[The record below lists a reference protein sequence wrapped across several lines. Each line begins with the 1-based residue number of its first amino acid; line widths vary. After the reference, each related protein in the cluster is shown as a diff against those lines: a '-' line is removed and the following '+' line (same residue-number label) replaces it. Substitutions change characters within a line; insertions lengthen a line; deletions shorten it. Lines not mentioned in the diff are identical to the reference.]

1 MSQNKVD
8 ASAGNAG
15 GEQSLHPAWEGSI
28 ELPAE
33 AVSHFGQLPENQFT
47 RDHDSVRT
55 GGSDPSQPLADNIAS
70 GAQWSTEQL
79 NPLIPHFAD
88 PELDRQ
94 SSGCSVVEEGSI
106 LGESGRTYHGY
117 KDGTSGYLLPND
129 AAEQDRLDFQHAMM
143 AHLWDGRLVLAPL
156 PRAPRL
162 ALDVATGTGIWAL
175 EFARANPTS
184 FVVGTDLSKI
194 QPTPDVPNCLFERM
208 DAEDDWLWTYKFDY
222 VHVRMIL
229 AAIRDAKRLLQQA
242 FDALSPGGWI
252 ELQDAGMDLRSEDGP
267 QKDDRVAT
275 SYLKQW
281 FELLAKGAAL
291 HGIDPYKTQHYKEWL
306 IEIGFVDVVE
316 EKFKVACGPWPSD
329 KKAKVVGQYMRV
341 NYLSGMRGAGYK
353 ALRSTGMT
361 AEEVEDFFTAARDEV
376 KNGNIRGYT
385 PWYAVY
391 GRKPFDWEAGQRA
404 TTC

>member
-1 MSQNKVD
+1 MSQNESGSNTG
-8 ASAGNAG
+8 AQS
-15 GEQSLHPAWEGSI
+15 GEQPSHPDWEGSI
-28 ELPAE
+28 ELPTE
-33 AVSHFGQLPENQFT
+33 ALSHFGQLPENQFT
-47 RDHDSVRT
+47 REYRPFQAVGSGQPQPSSLPFQVT
-55 GGSDPSQPLADNIAS
+55 GDTVTD
-70 GAQWSTEQL
+70 GAQWSTEEL

-94 SSGCSVVEEGSI
+94 SSGCSVIEEGSI
-106 LGESGRTYHGY
+106 MGESGRTYHSY
-117 KDGTSGYLLPND
+117 KDGTSGYLFPND

-229 AAIRDAKRLLQQA
+229 AAIRDAKRLLRQA

-252 ELQDAGMDLRSEDGP
+252 ELQDAGMDLRSEEGP

-291 HGIDPYKTQHYKEWL
+291 HGIDPYKTQHYAEWL
-306 IEIGFVDVVE
+306 KEIGC
-316 EKFKVACGPWPSD
+316 KC
-329 KKAKVVGQYMRV
+329 
-341 NYLSGMRGAGYK
+341 N
-353 ALRSTGMT
+353 
-361 AEEVEDFFTAARDEV
+361 
-376 KNGNIRGYT
+376 
-385 PWYAVY
+385 
-391 GRKPFDWEAGQRA
+391 
-404 TTC
+404 